1 MRATITIHRTL
12 DGYWRVDERRC
23 ARASILLHCR
33 IIVVATHISIL
44 YSSWPGRY
52 KLTNYLSLIIYT
64 ATPRH
69 ATHTQLKY
77 ETGQTEGV
85 LCSQNGK
92 FISNKTM
99 QQRWWWNSQGM
110 GTGRTDGTGGFGRK
124 TSLHRYIVVYSCK
137 IHTINGLRIVLCS
150 CFLCMLVWW
159 MWMVFIC
166 FAAKINTQLKYQH
179 CILSRQSL
187 YNLHMYTV
195 CIRTFV
201 RFGLMAQHNIIQ
213 IVMCCRMVCLEG
225 VFDFFLATIVWWP
238 WHSNLIYKMKIIF
251 FN

>member
-1 MRATITIHRTL
+1 MMMKFTGNG
-12 DGYWRVDERRC
+12 DGADWRDR
-23 ARASILLHCR
+23 
-33 IIVVATHISIL
+33 
-44 YSSWPGRY
+44 
-52 KLTNYLSLIIYT
+52 
-64 ATPRH
+64 
-69 ATHTQLKY
+69 
-77 ETGQTEGV
+77 
-85 LCSQNGK
+85 
-92 FISNKTM
+92 
-99 QQRWWWNSQGM
+99 
-110 GTGRTDGTGGFGRK
+110 GFRK
-124 TSLHRYIVVYSCK
+124 KNIATSLHRYIVVYSCK